1 MVVINSDGTM
11 TVISGAAEVGPGERT
26 VMAMFAGGVIALPL
40 TRVRISH
47 EVDTD
52 MTSDTGVT
60 AGSRQT
66 ISGGWGVYE
75 AAQDAKAQ
83 LLDWA
88 VRKLVDDGRRKNP
101 PETVTVKPEDLDVQR
116 GVIVFKNDPNQ
127 KIKIA
132 DVISFAG
139 NPII

>member
-1 MVVINSDGTM
+1 M

-26 VMAMFAGGVIALPL
+26 TMAMMAGEVMGLPL
-40 TRVRISH
+40 SRVRISH
-47 EVDTD
+47 EVDSD

-75 AAQDAKAQ
+75 AAADAKAQ

-88 VRKLVDDGRRKNP
+88 VKKLVDDGKKKNP
-101 PETVTVKPEDLDVQR
+101 PETVTTTRR
-116 GVIVFKNDPNQ
+116 GPGR
-127 KIKIA
+127 
-132 DVISFAG
+132 FARRDRLQE
-139 NPII
+139 PTRPRRSRSPT